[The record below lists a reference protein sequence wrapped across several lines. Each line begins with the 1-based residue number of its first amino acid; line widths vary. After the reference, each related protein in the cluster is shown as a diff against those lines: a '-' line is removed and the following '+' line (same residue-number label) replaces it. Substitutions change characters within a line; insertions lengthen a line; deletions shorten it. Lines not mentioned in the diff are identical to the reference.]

1 MLDKACNPAFF
12 INITPGLVTFYTIG
26 SAQVGLMVK
35 VCHFIVEE
43 VMIGLVNTA
52 WPGH

>member
-1 MLDKACNPAFF
+1 MFDTASNRAFLSSRQAYLHF
-12 INITPGLVTFYTIG
+12 TLW
-26 SAQVGLMVK
+26 SAQVGLKVK